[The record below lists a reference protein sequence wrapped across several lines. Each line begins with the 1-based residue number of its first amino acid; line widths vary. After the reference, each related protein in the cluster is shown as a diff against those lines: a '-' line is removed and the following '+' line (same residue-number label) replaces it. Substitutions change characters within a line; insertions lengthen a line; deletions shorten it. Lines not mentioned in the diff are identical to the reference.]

1 MRYFNRLHRVFDA
14 DTGSSSSTATT
25 LKKTMGKYFLITL
38 ILMLGSSTAYA
49 AEFTPVG
56 LWRTIDDQTGKPR
69 GLVRITEANGEYQ
82 ARVEKTFP
90 KPGEDSNPKCEK
102 CEGARQNKPVIGMTI
117 LWGLKKQGDEY
128 QGGEILDP
136 ENGKVYRATIKLKD
150 GGKKLDV
157 RGFIGF
163 SLFGRSQTWL
173 REE

>member
-1 MRYFNRLHRVFDA
+1 MRGTVNVKKI
-14 DTGSSSSTATT
+14 SSKC
-25 LKKTMGKYFLITL
+25 LL
-38 ILMLGSSTAYA
+38 ILLIYLLTPAGAYG

-56 LWRTIDDQTGKPR
+56 LWRTIDDLTGKPR
-69 GLVRITEANGEYQ
+69 GLVRIIEADGEYQ

-102 CEGARQNKPVIGMTI
+102 CEGPRQNKPVIGMTI

-128 QGGEILDP
+128 QGGQILDP
-136 ENGKVYRATIKLKD
+136 ENGKIYRARIKLED